1 MVKVLIRR
9 LYSARVFKYFSAA
22 LLLTFGITQLS
33 APIDDRPVN
42 AAPVATRGVYK
53 ILDFGNTG
61 LNVDPSKTDLRLVRN
76 EAFDSLADA
85 TMILPAVTDGAR
97 GGEYDGSSGCALVH
111 SDLWCW
117 GDNTFGR
124 LGDGTTNSSP
134 LPKMVLENVKDFF
147 SSTRHTCAVTTSGD
161 LVCAGGT
168 TSYATGFI
176 TSFSSPIATEVT
188 AINDGG
194 WPCITGSD
202 EHLKC
207 AGNFRQRGG
216 TDRYVPSEWVWVD
229 TGLKASGDV
238 ANGGKM
244 PKFTG
249 PGGSGNGWDQER
261 VICAV
266 HAGLISCTV
275 MDPHTQGT
283 SIPTFSTSIE
293 AVGVTNV
300 TNLIVRNG
308 GFGSS
313 EGELYAYADGLLYKG
328 NRMIEYDPPTAFEPI
343 GSMERPLGILGTP
356 TSPSSC
362 CGTAFLFES
371 GIGTLS
377 FDPLTK
383 FNTSTS
389 DLSNTIIRVT
399 AQSKM
404 SQIIPMDVS
413 TKSRSTRLNAR
424 VRILAGEQPVIG
436 ATVSWKSADL
446 FSSSVTSTV
455 VPLSTDINGWIEVP
469 NIATGPVTFEVA
481 SGVSG
486 SAYLNKARSTVVVPS
501 VGDIQ
506 VSISAPPSTIDYTL
520 TLTSRDGQSIPSA
533 VVSMVNL
540 FRTNRT
546 TSTSNGA
553 AAWSTSKPVPGYVF
567 EPACPQ
573 CFAQTVDLITG
584 EDGKVVFTL
593 YSTNRKWLL
602 RMPAPSA
609 EIRAIVD
616 FVASYND
623 GTVNVETTGILDSTN
638 QMIQLPV
645 DSGVTLTS
653 AREVAVNSSS
663 TATISVAGANEE
675 LVSEE
680 ICDVLVTGGLWSSS
694 NRFDQRSC
702 TNGSIG
708 KTSVGNRL
716 SSVPSCSKPK
726 TSKAK
731 NKVTLCPRRSMFV
744 RMRVPGKTGTK
755 GICVVVAKKPCTT
768 KQSVRYGVPKILQ
781 IGKWM
786 ASTKLISTN
795 KNQSI
800 SATVAKTSRSICE
813 VKSGRIVT
821 KKVTGQCIVTVSARN
836 KNRVFV
842 YDVPVLIVR

>member
-1 MVKVLIRR
+1 M
-9 LYSARVFKYFSAA
+9 FKYFSAA

-61 LNVDPSKTDLRLVRN
+61 LNVDPYKTELRLVRN
-76 EAFDSLADA
+76 EAFDSIADA

-97 GGEYDGSSGCALVH
+97 GGEFDGSSGCALVH

-134 LPKMVLENVKDFF
+134 QPKMVLENVKDFF
-147 SSTRHTCAVTTSGD
+147 TSTRHTCAVTTPGD
-161 LVCAGGT
+161 LVCAGGA
-168 TSYATGFI
+168 TSYGTGFI
-176 TSFSSPIATEVT
+176 TSFSSPIASGVT
-188 AINDGG
+188 AINDSG
-194 WPCITGSD
+194 WPCITSTD

-207 AGNFRQRGG
+207 AGNFRRSAG
-216 TDRYVPSEWVWVD
+216 TDRYVPSAWVWVD
-229 TGLKASGDV
+229 TGLLASGDV
-238 ANGGKM
+238 ANGNLM
-244 PKFTG
+244 PKITG
-249 PGGSGNGWDQER
+249 PGGSSGSLWDQER

-275 MDPHTQGT
+275 MDPHTEGT
-283 SIPTFSTSIE
+283 SIPTFSTPVETIG
-293 AVGVTNV
+293 ATNV
-300 TNLIVRNG
+300 TNLIVKIG
-308 GFGSS
+308 PFGSS
-313 EGELYAYADGLLYKG
+313 QGEIYAYADGLLYKG
-328 NRMIEYDPPTAFEPI
+328 NRMIESGPPTSFEPV
-343 GSMERPLGILGTP
+343 GSMQRPLGIIGTP
-356 TSPSSC
+356 TGASSC
-362 CGTAFLFES
+362 CGTAFIFES

-383 FNTSTS
+383 FNTSTY
-389 DLSNTIIRVT
+389 DMSNSIIRVT
-399 AQSKM
+399 AQSMM
-404 SQIIPMDVS
+404 SQIIPMDVA
-413 TKSRSTRLNAR
+413 TESRSTRVNAR
-424 VRILAGEQPVIG
+424 VQILAGEQPVIG

-446 FSSSVTSTV
+446 SSSSVTSTV

-481 SGVSG
+481 GGVSG
-486 SAYLNKARSTVVVPS
+486 SAYLNKARSTLLVSS

-506 VSISAPPSTIDYTL
+506 VSISAPPATIDYTL

-584 EDGKVVFTL
+584 EDGKVLFTL

-602 RMPAPSA
+602 RMSPPSA

-623 GTVNVETTGILDSTN
+623 GTVNVETTGVLDSTN

-663 TATISVAGANEE
+663 TATISIAGTNEE

-716 SSVPSCSKPK
+716 SSVPSCAKSK

-781 IGKWM
+781 IGKSM
-786 ASTKLISTN
+786 ASTKLISTS

-821 KKVTGQCIVTVSARN
+821 KKITGQCIVTVSARN
-836 KNRVFV
+836 KNRIFV